1 MLSLLVMLVLA
12 VGVAVSALGPG
23 DMPREAAAVRIAEGY
38 AANMMVHHGAA
49 RAYAQDNPGFSGVVP
64 MASLTFPSWYRT
76 NGPWR
81 SEVSA
86 GAYVI
91 TYPAGPLKQPGP
103 LVGRALSELTEAS
116 FGAGIAD
123 GAGGLQSMRG
133 NSVLPVP
140 LPAGTP
146 AMITYL

>member
-12 VGVAVSALGPG
+12 VGVAVASIGSDDAPS
-23 DMPREAAAVRIAEGY
+23 EAAAVRIAEGY
-38 AANMMVHHGAA
+38 AANMMVHHNAA
-49 RAYAQDNPGFSGVVP
+49 REYAHDNPGFGGVVP
-64 MASLTFPSWYRT
+64 TAALVFPSWYRT

-86 GAYVI
+86 GSYVL
-91 TYPAGPLKQPGP
+91 TYPAGPLKQPAH

-123 GAGGLQSMRG
+123 GVGGLQSMRG
-133 NSVLPVP
+133 NSSLPVP

-146 AMITYL
+146 VMITNY